1 MKQWWRGVMGALVMP
16 VGVLFPGIAI
26 AAETIVFNFGPLEF
40 SIAVESLEQY
50 AETGKIA
57 PDFQDVAS
65 RLSDEQLAEL
75 RTVLGQ
81 RAPVDPIAISQFL
94 YSTQGEVMLRQV
106 GELILTRQRVSG
118 FYALRSALILA
129 AADQDEGL
137 TPLNVLRKFPVKG
150 LRVNSA
156 LVFELVSLVSRKM
169 EATDEAIAA
178 VQAIAEQEAIAQPTA
193 PLPLEL
199 RNPGPFN
206 FEIQEWQLTDPN
218 RQREFLLTLYL
229 PEQNLRGNAPVLV
242 ISHGLGSNRQTF
254 AYLAEHLVSYGFAVA
269 VPEHPGSNGEQL
281 AALASG
287 LAREITPPQ
296 ELLDRPQDI
305 TLVLDWLTQQYGDRL
320 NLEDV
325 GVLGQSFGAYTV
337 LALAGA
343 GINQA
348 ALAAACPDSLYAL
361 NLSLVLQ
368 CAALKLPQFA
378 PPAAPPSLRDERVKA
393 AIAIN
398 PLSSEIFG
406 PEELANIQIP
416 TMIVSGSADTVTPAL
431 DEQILPFMALQTIER
446 YLVLLENGTHFSAL
460 GATDEDVELP
470 PAVLGPDPAIA
481 QDYMRSL
488 STAFF
493 GLYIAGTPN
502 YRPYLNAAYIQA
514 LSNTAMPI
522 SIITALDRTQLDRR

>member
-1 MKQWWRGVMGALVMP
+1 MKQWWRGVVGVLVMP
-16 VGVLFPGIAI
+16 LGVLVPGVAI

-50 AETGKIA
+50 AATGKIA
-57 PDFQDVAS
+57 PDFQDVAA
-65 RLSDEQLAEL
+65 RLSDEQLTEL
-75 RTVLGQ
+75 RTVLSQ
-81 RAPVDPIAISQFL
+81 RAPVDPITISQFL
-94 YSTQGEVMLRQV
+94 YSPQGEVMLRQV

-129 AADQDEGL
+129 AADPEEGL

-150 LRVNSA
+150 LRINSA
-156 LVFELVSLVSRKM
+156 LAFELVSLVSRKT
-169 EATDEAIAA
+169 EETDRAIA
-178 VQAIAEQEAIAQPTA
+178 VVESIAAEDAIAQSTP
-193 PLPLEL
+193 PLPSDL
-199 RNPGPFN
+199 RTPGPFN
-206 FEIQEWQLTDPN
+206 FEVQEWQLNDST

-229 PEQNLRGNAPVLV
+229 PEQNLRGNAPVVV
-242 ISHGLGSNRQTF
+242 ISHGLGSTRQTF

-287 LAREITPPQ
+287 LAREITPPE

-320 NLEDV
+320 NLEKV
-325 GVLGQSFGAYTV
+325 GVIGQSFGAYTA

-343 GINQA
+343 GINQG

-368 CAALKLPQFA
+368 CAALKLPQFM
-378 PPAAPPSLRDERVKA
+378 PPAAPPSLRDERVQA

-406 PEELANIQIP
+406 PEELAKIAIP

-431 DEQILPFMALQTIER
+431 DEQILPFTALQTPER
-446 YLVLLENGTHFSAL
+446 YLVLLRNGTHFSTL

-488 STAFF
+488 GVAFF

-502 YRPYLNAAYIQA
+502 YRPYLRADYGQS
-514 LSNTAMPI
+514 LSNTAMPMSVI
-522 SIITALDRTQLDRR
+522 NTLTPDQLKRR